1 MIKKMQYLIG
11 DLFVAASQWGML
23 VIVANLLELEDLG
36 YFTYFLA
43 IIAPLS
49 YLIQMQHRVVYV
61 TDGFPEFN
69 LYDYIISRMILFM
82 IAICTSGLF
91 IFEYQKDAFDI
102 FLLLFIWKFIEMI
115 DDLVYGYWQKNMA
128 IEKISKSKV
137 IRSIVQIS
145 LFAVFSFITSSL
157 EFSLFVM
164 ILFTI
169 FWLFYNLNKVELDR
183 KISIN
188 AENFFNLVK
197 ITYPLAIYSSLAI
210 LYSNIPKYFIEL
222 ELGIDEVAIFSTLA
236 YFLVIGNLLINS
248 MVQVKLTF
256 LSGLYMSSNIKKIYK
271 ELLTIILLLCTFSFI
286 SIFIT
291 IIWGEDLL
299 NFVYNEKIAEH
310 TGLLVLLFIA
320 SIFSYSSSVLGMIL
334 TIAKGYKLQAYLSIV
349 WCFIYIGFSIFCI
362 DRYGLIGSG
371 YAYVMSS
378 IVQLISLI
386 IAIKFYLHRKKY
398 NFGK

>member
-82 IAICTSGLF
+82 IAIFTSGLF

-115 DDLVYGYWQKNMA
+115 DDLVYGYWQKNMV

-137 IRSIVQIS
+137 IRSTVQIS
-145 LFAVFSFITSSL
+145 LFAVCSFFTSSL
-157 EFSLFVM
+157 EFSLLVM
-164 ILFTI
+164 ILFTMV
-169 FWLFYNLNKVELDR
+169 WLFYNLNKVELDR

-188 AENFFNLVK
+188 AESFFNLVK

-210 LYSNIPKYFIEL
+210 LYANIPKYFIEL

-256 LSGLYMSSNIKKIYK
+256 LSELYMSSNIKKIYK

-291 IIWGEDLL
+291 LIWGEDLL
-299 NFVYNEKIAEH
+299 NFVYNERIAEH

-334 TIAKGYKLQAYLSIV
+334 TIAKGYKLQALLSIV
-349 WCFIYIGFSIFCI
+349 WCFVYIAFSIFYI
-362 DRYGLIGSG
+362 DGYGLIGSG

-386 IAIKFYLHRKKY
+386 IAIKFYLHSKKY
-398 NFGK
+398 SFGK

>member
-1 MIKKMQYLIG
+1 MIKKVQYLIG

-61 TDGFPEFN
+61 TDGFPKFN

-82 IAICTSGLF
+82 IAIFTSGLF
-91 IFEYQKDAFDI
+91 IFEYQKDAFYI

-115 DDLVYGYWQKNMA
+115 DDLIYGYWQKNMA

-157 EFSLFVM
+157 EFSLLIM

-169 FWLFYNLNKVELDR
+169 FWLFYNLDKVNLDR

-222 ELGIDEVAIFSTLA
+222 ELGIEEVAIFSTLA

-256 LSGLYMSSNIKKIYK
+256 LSELYMSSNIKKVYK
-271 ELLTIILLLCTFSFI
+271 ELLTIIIFLCTFSFI
-286 SIFIT
+286 SILIT
-291 IIWGEDLL
+291 IIFGEDLL

-334 TIAKGYKLQAYLSIV
+334 TIAKGYKLQAYLSII

>member
-1 MIKKMQYLIG
+1 MQYLIG